1 MLDDCTM
8 EAPTAHVCAKGT
20 NAVPL
25 ESGSASTVSK
35 RGKNDGRVVRVT
47 APHNPSVTAL
57 LPIMGVVLVA
67 FLVIGLA
74 LPVLPLHVHHDLG
87 LGTFVVGLVTG
98 SQFAASL
105 ISRVWS
111 GRYSDRRGA
120 KRAVVVGLL
129 TAVMAGLLYLV
140 SLRFV
145 GTPWLSVTI
154 LLLGRGLLGG
164 AESFLITGAVSWGLA
179 LAGPQNA
186 GRVIAWVGM
195 SMFAALAFGA
205 PVGTTLYAIGGFTAV
220 AVATILVPLI
230 TVLLVA
236 PLSPVPAQ
244 RAAQAGLMKVL
255 GAVWLP
261 GFGSALSS
269 VGFGAMIAFSSL
281 LSAERGLS
289 PLWLTFSAFA
299 IALVAARLFL
309 GHTPDRLGG
318 AKIALVCVF
327 IEAGGLAL
335 IWFAS
340 NPVLAAAGA
349 ALTGFGYS
357 LVYPGLGV
365 EAVRRAPPQ
374 SRGLAMGAYTVFLD
388 VALGFSSPALGLL
401 AGWTGLGSVFLASAI
416 LVLCAAVVAAWL
428 LRKNSPKE
436 KQSWGVDYPPAKR
449 NEEWEVQAFNADK
462 SVNNNENL
470 DRCFCCHKGQA
481 QQDFVYMLGR
491 MKTAN

>member
-1 MLDDCTM
+1 MLEDQTI
-8 EAPTAHVCAKGT
+8 EAPRERDTANRT
-20 NAVPL
+20 NEVQAERARVTQRV
-25 ESGSASTVSK
+25 EHMGCRNDTTANSGSIA
-35 RGKNDGRVVRVT
+35 
-47 APHNPSVTAL
+47 AL

-74 LPVLPLHVHHDLG
+74 LPVLPLHVHQGLG
-87 LGTFVVGLVTG
+87 LSTFVVGLVTG

-111 GRYSDRRGA
+111 GHYADSRGA

-129 TAVMAGLLYLV
+129 TAVVAGLLYLL

-154 LLLGRGLLGG
+154 LLFGRALLGG
-164 AESFLITGAVSWGLA
+164 AESFVITGAVSWGLA
-179 LAGPQNA
+179 SAGHRNA

-205 PVGTTLYAIGGFTAV
+205 PVGTTLYDMGGFTAV

-230 TVLLVA
+230 TVLLVS
-236 PLSPVPAQ
+236 PLSSVPAE
-244 RAAQAGLMKVL
+244 RDAQAGLMKVL

-261 GFGSALSS
+261 GFGSSLSS

-281 LSAERGLS
+281 LSAERGWNPVWIS
-289 PLWLTFSAFA
+289 FSAFA

-318 AKIALVCVF
+318 AKVALVCVF
-327 IEAGGLAL
+327 IEVAGLAL
-335 IWFAS
+335 IWAAS

-388 VALGFSSPALGLL
+388 VALGFGTPALGLV
-401 AGWTGLGSVFLASAI
+401 ASWAGLGSVFLTSALI
-416 LVLCAAVVAAWL
+416 VLCAAAIAAWL
-428 LRKNSPKE
+428 LRAPSRA
-436 KQSWGVDYPPAKR
+436 SA
-449 NEEWEVQAFNADK
+449 
-462 SVNNNENL
+462 
-470 DRCFCCHKGQA
+470 H
-481 QQDFVYMLGR
+481 QQQ
-491 MKTAN
+491 K

>member
-1 MLDDCTM
+1 MLTDQTL
-8 EAPTAHVCAKGT
+8 CARPATDSKKRT
-20 NAVPL
+20 N
-25 ESGSASTVSK
+25 SALLASPPNLNQTGLRGPSSSTVP
-35 RGKNDGRVVRVT
+35 RCR
-47 APHNPSVTAL
+47 SVTAL

-74 LPVLPLHVHHDLG
+74 LPVLPLHVHQGLG
-87 LGTFVVGLVTG
+87 LSTFVVGLVTG

-111 GRYSDRRGA
+111 GHYADSRGA

-129 TAVMAGLLYLV
+129 TAVVAGLLYLV

-154 LLLGRGLLGG
+154 LLFGRALLGG
-164 AESFLITGAVSWGLA
+164 AESFVITGAVSWGLA
-179 LAGPQNA
+179 SVGHQNA
-186 GRVIAWVGM
+186 GRVIAWIGM

-205 PVGTTLYAIGGFTAV
+205 PVGTTLYAAGGFTAV

-230 TVLLVA
+230 TVLLVSL
-236 PLSPVPAQ
+236 LSSVPAECG
-244 RAAQAGLMKVL
+244 AQAGLMKVL

-281 LSAERGLS
+281 LSAERGWNPVWIS
-289 PLWLTFSAFA
+289 FSAFA

-309 GHTPDRLGG
+309 GHTPDKLGG
-318 AKIALVCVF
+318 AKVALVCVF
-327 IEAGGLAL
+327 IEVAGLVL
-335 IWFAS
+335 IWCAS
-340 NPVLAAAGA
+340 TPVVAAAGA

-388 VALGFSSPALGLL
+388 VALGFGTPALGLV
-401 AGWTGLGSVFLASAI
+401 AGWTGLGSVFLTSALI
-416 LVLCAAVVAAWL
+416 VLCAAAIAVWL
-428 LRKNSPKE
+428 LRAPSR
-436 KQSWGVDYPPAKR
+436 A
-449 NEEWEVQAFNADK
+449 
-462 SVNNNENL
+462 SVHQLQN
-470 DRCFCCHKGQA
+470 G
-481 QQDFVYMLGR
+481 
-491 MKTAN
+491 